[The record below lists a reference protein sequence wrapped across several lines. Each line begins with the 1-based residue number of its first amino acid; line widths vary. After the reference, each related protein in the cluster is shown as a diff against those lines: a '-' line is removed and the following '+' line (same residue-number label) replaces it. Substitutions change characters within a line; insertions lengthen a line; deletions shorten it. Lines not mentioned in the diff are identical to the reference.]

1 MTIQVGRIRG
11 RGASALL
18 LVGLVCGAA
27 VGADA
32 PSSPGAKAVA
42 PIAPDLPG
50 PVVSALQE
58 GRFAEASTALDR
70 LIAGAKADPDR
81 SYFRFL
87 RGVAERLGGKADDA
101 RRTLSEALAADPKG
115 AWSAKIRS
123 ELAAVEL
130 ASGHPDRAESLARAE
145 AETLL
150 SPARKD
156 RLAEVYH
163 AFARRLLSPDDP
175 ITHPDPAGAYALLA
189 KAREL
194 AKGEA
199 LRASLLFAM
208 ARAGQE
214 AAPTPN
220 NAAPQPPR
228 PAQNP
233 PPGPSID
240 PIRDFRAYLAEY
252 PKGPDRFAARFH
264 LGEALLANGDAV
276 GARMTWVD
284 LARDLA
290 AEKAK
295 DLATLRAR
303 SLYQVSRTYGVPIP
317 PDDAQLNLG
326 VAALRRF
333 LAAAPDDP
341 KAVRAAFEIGES
353 YLHRGQGEAAIAAFR
368 AFLKGDLFKVD
379 SDEARRDLA
388 ELSMAATFR
397 VARTLQGQG
406 KFDEAIVAYKGY
418 LARFPDGPQS
428 ADAQRGILDTQLEVA
443 TDAIRREKYA
453 EARAAWQGFVAQ
465 NPLDPRV
472 PQILFEVGESLETEK
487 KFDEAIAAWGPLIGK
502 FPGTEPASH
511 AEFEVASI
519 FEVEKGDPAGS
530 IERFRKVAAEPWK
543 SQAAQRVAVMEA
555 KALTVVTPR
564 AFRSGETAHLKI
576 TSRNLETLT
585 FSAYKLNAEAYFRKK
600 RVLGEVESLDVG
612 LVAPDAEWTVPVK
625 GYAKFKPVES
635 NYDLKVAVPGV
646 WVVKV
651 SDEKTLQATALV
663 VGSDLE
669 AIVKVSRDQLL
680 VFAQDMKTGLGR
692 KGARVL
698 VANGSGVILEKTTG
712 DDGVLLTTW
721 AKLLDGSGPAP
732 NSLPRGP
739 MPASLLPPSASTI
752 VPDAALQYLVLD
764 GGDAAG
770 SILGVPD
777 RVSQGLTP
785 RAYLYTDRPAYR
797 PGQEVA
803 LRGVVRE
810 ADHGQYANP
819 AGEAYKLE
827 VYDARGRLLLAHDVK
842 LSGFGT
848 FHEAIRLDSSAPV
861 GSYRVRLYKPGR
873 GDFAGAFE
881 VRSYKLEKVDL
892 EFDLPR
898 TVYYRGETIKAGLVA
913 KYQYGAPLAGRPIEV
928 ALPDGRTIRGQT
940 DAAGKFSVEL
950 PTEGFAEEQ
959 ALQLVARLPGDNV
972 GAVASLMLAIKG
984 FKIDLTTTR
993 TVYLDGETFALE
1005 ATTLDALG
1013 KPTGRELRVAVL
1025 KQVNQRGQVTEREV
1039 ATRTLTTDPATGRGS
1054 ALIKVDDEQGGS
1066 YVLRVAGTD
1075 QFGNP
1080 IVADRSVEVSGKL
1093 DADRL
1098 RLLADR
1104 TTFKVGETASVN
1116 LHGRGKPGTALLTW
1130 EADRILRYR
1139 LVALKE
1145 GDNPLTWAVEGSEF
1159 PNFTLTASRMS
1170 GDAFDRAALDLKVER
1185 DLRVTLKPTKA
1196 TVGPGEEVEVE
1207 VTTVDQ
1213 LDRPVAAEVALALVD
1228 RSLLRLYEDKLPP
1241 IGPFFHD
1248 QKRTGAFATEATN
1261 TFRDEPTTVPVSG
1274 ALVEE
1279 AERALAQL
1287 RNNVSRGTVME
1298 EAKVLT
1304 MNGALARLPNGTI
1317 DQPNR
1322 SADLRDLASAPAMAA
1337 APINGISLGANQ
1349 RPGTSFARPEGG
1361 FGGGMAGNG
1370 SSLVNPLLDNSLER
1384 RAPIVVDTASHGI
1397 GNADAIGGGR
1407 LAKAPS
1413 SNVARPLG
1421 RIELADAPRDP
1432 FSETAY
1438 WNPSIVTG
1446 ADGKATVKFK
1456 APMSLSEYRFSAR
1469 GVTGSDTLVGQTT
1482 SALTVKKD
1490 FFVALKVPA
1499 ALAQGDR
1506 PRFSAEVHHV
1516 GVKGPVEVRLSIYSG
1531 EREQVYPKTLDLKA
1545 DGVEEILFDPFE
1557 VPDAGSVRLTLSA
1570 KAGEKADE
1578 MVAEVPVRPWGVQ
1591 AYASASGTSSDDETV
1606 FVGLPPGRAYEDPEL
1621 RIDVSPTLRRLLID
1635 LALGADA
1642 RPPSP
1647 VEPLCWIVEPRTIA
1661 ATASDLVAAASALAY
1676 LREVKAAEAGEASRL
1691 ASRVQGLV
1699 AELLTTQNDDGG
1711 WPWVAPIPGL
1721 GRSAESDPMTS
1732 ADAAHAL
1739 ATARSVGLLADSSA
1753 AEKAGNYLL
1762 GQFGRSGNDQE
1773 ARAALLHALAS
1784 LGKASFEQANALNR
1798 VRQSLPDVALAYL
1811 ALTLDRLDRA
1821 SLAAEVLGV
1830 LGPRAKVVPQGVGK
1844 KPLKYWEGS
1853 DQGSYHRG
1861 PVETTALAAL
1871 AFARVRPQS
1880 GELESA
1886 SLWLL
1891 AHRQG
1896 EGWTPGKARGA
1907 AVAALAAYFGKAGSA
1922 DDRYRLVVTVN
1933 DAEVARFEVA
1943 GQAEGRSFLVPRKAV
1958 KVGAPNRVRFHVE
1971 GRGTYGYAASM
1982 TGFARDFAP
1991 EQDPAGKRSRI
2002 RERDYLPAEP
2012 ELDGKP
2018 LPSGFAVAV
2027 NPTTFLNKV
2036 TQVAQGGRVRVR
2048 IVPAVDASRPGQARD
2063 FLIVE
2068 ETLPAGTTLI
2078 EGSVASNASSWS
2090 LADGVLTFYFAP
2102 GGLGPIQ
2109 YDLAGYLPGRYRVAP
2124 TKIRPAYDPGS
2135 VHLGPAGE
2143 LAVLAPSE
2151 KATDPYKATPDELF
2165 ARGKALFR
2173 SGKLAEAGVPL
2184 EELTTSYTLNDPTA
2198 REAARMLLTIH
2209 IKDYQPRKVVQ
2220 DFEVL
2225 REKGPDLVIPF
2236 DEVQVVGRAYR
2247 DIGEAERAY
2256 LVFRAIVEASYLED
2270 AQVGEALRQRG
2281 RPLEAT
2287 AYLLDL
2293 WRESP
2298 NSPSIEGD
2306 FFGLS
2311 QVVAGLAS
2319 RAIDDPAIRRDLAE
2333 AGVTRS
2339 QLVLQAIRMVQAF
2352 LAQSPRNPLA
2362 DEASLA
2368 LLGSYLELED
2378 FDSVVKLAPRYAAL
2392 YPKSSYLDSFQYSE
2406 ALGRF
2411 HLGQYDRAI
2420 DVARAIAGATYKDA
2434 NGVDQPSPN
2443 KWQALYIL
2451 GQIYDARRD
2460 PAKAVEFY
2468 RQVAD
2473 RFADAAGAVQ
2483 ALTRKAL
2490 KVPEVSLVR
2499 PGPGADAARVYDGKG
2514 ALKLDYRNLAEV
2526 DVKVYPVD
2534 LMKLYL
2540 TRRNLDGIAGV
2551 DLAGIT
2557 PTFEATV
2564 KLGDGADFAEKLKAL
2579 DLPLT
2584 KEGAYL
2590 VMARG
2595 ENLYASGIVLVS
2607 PLEVEVLEE
2616 AASGRVRVVV
2626 RDAATRNL
2634 VPKVQVKVIGTDN
2647 PAFAS
2652 GQTDLRGVY
2661 VAEGIVGQV
2670 TAVARKGAGEYAF
2683 YRGKER
2689 VGGLPADSKPGQD
2702 QQPGQAQ
2709 TPRLEFD
2716 KAKAEESLD
2725 NNLKVQNSL
2734 NQGKQIERLQD
2745 RYKAMPQGVKPF

>member
-18 LVGLVCGAA
+18 LVALACGAA
-27 VGADA
+27 VGADG

-42 PIAPDLPG
+42 PIAPDLPA

-101 RRTLSEALAADPKG
+101 RRTLAEALAADPKG
-115 AWSAKIRS
+115 PWAAKIRS

-145 AETLL
+145 AEALL
-150 SPARKD
+150 SPERKD

-163 AFARRLLSPDDP
+163 AFARRLLTPDDP

-208 ARAGQE
+208 ARAGQQ

-220 NAAPQPPR
+220 NAAPQPPQQQ
-228 PAQNP
+228 ALVLP
-233 PPGPSID
+233 PSPPID

-264 LGEALLANGDAV
+264 LGKALLASGDAV

-295 DLATLRAR
+295 DLAMLRAK
-303 SLYQVSRTYGVPIP
+303 SLYQVGKTYGVPNP

-326 VAALRRF
+326 VAAVRRF

-341 KAVRAAFEIGES
+341 KAVRAAFEVGDS
-353 YLHRGQGEAAIAAFR
+353 YLNRGQGEAAIAAFR

-406 KFDEAIVAYKGY
+406 KFDEAVAAYKGY

-443 TDAIRREKYA
+443 ADAIRREKYA

-472 PQILFEVGESLETEK
+472 PQVLFEVGESYETEK
-487 KFDEAIAAWGPLIGK
+487 KFDEAIAAWAPLIGK

-511 AEFEVASI
+511 AAFAVASI
-519 FEVEKGDPAGS
+519 FEVEKGDPAAS
-530 IERFRKVAAEPWK
+530 IERFRKVAAEPWR
-543 SQAAQRVAVMEA
+543 SQGAQRVAVMEA

-635 NYDLKVAVPGV
+635 TYDLKVAVPGV

-698 VANGSGVILEKTTG
+698 VADGSGVILEKTTG
-712 DDGVLLTTW
+712 DDGVLLTNW
-721 AKLLDGSGPAP
+721 AKPLEGSGPAP
-732 NSLPRGP
+732 NAPP
-739 MPASLLPPSASTI
+739 PASIPGGLVPPPAPTI
-752 VPDAALQYLVLD
+752 VPDGALQYLVLD

-810 ADHGQYANP
+810 AVDGQYANP

-827 VYDARGRLLLAHDVK
+827 VYDARGRLLLAREVK

-928 ALPDGRTIRGQT
+928 TLPDGRTIRGLT

-959 ALQLVARLPGDNV
+959 ALRLVARLPGDNV

-984 FKIDLTTTR
+984 FKIDLNTTR
-993 TVYLDGETFALE
+993 TVYLDGETFALG

-1013 KPTGRELRVAVL
+1013 KPTGRELRVAIL
-1025 KQVNQRGQVTEREV
+1025 KQVNQGGQVTEREV

-1054 ALIKVDDEQGGS
+1054 ASIKVDDEQGGA

-1080 IVADRSVEVSGKL
+1080 IVNDRAVEVSGKL

-1104 TTFKVGETASVN
+1104 TTFQVGETASVN

-1139 LVALKE
+1139 LVPLKE

-1170 GDAFDRAALDLKVER
+1170 GDAFDRASLDLKVER
-1185 DLRVTLKPTKA
+1185 DLRVTLRPAKG

-1213 LDRPVAAEVALALVD
+1213 LNRPVAAEVALALVD

-1241 IGPFFHD
+1241 IGRFFHD
-1248 QKRTGAFATEATN
+1248 QTRTGAFATEATN

-1279 AERALAQL
+1279 AERVLAQL
-1287 RNNVSRGTVME
+1287 RNDVSRGAVLQ

-1304 MNGALARLPNGTI
+1304 MNGSLASRPDGAS

-1322 SADLRDLASAPAMAA
+1322 SADLRDLGDRKSKSFAPRAPAPVEAREMA
-1337 APINGISLGANQ
+1337 GG
-1349 RPGTSFARPEGG
+1349 GGGGG
-1361 FGGGMAGNG
+1361 FGG
-1370 SSLVNPLLDNSLER
+1370 P
-1384 RAPIVVDTASHGI
+1384 
-1397 GNADAIGGGR
+1397 GGGG
-1407 LAKAPS
+1407 LAFRSEPS
-1413 SNVARPLG
+1413 PNRSFAYVDFDGTAALGKTRQLFHRGGRVAGLGLDARLG
-1421 RIELADAPRDP
+1421 REAGAAREL

-1446 ADGKATVKFK
+1446 ADGKATIKFK

-1469 GVTGSDTLVGQTT
+1469 GVTGADTLVGQAT

-1490 FFVALKVPA
+1490 FFVTLKVPA

-1516 GVKGPVEVRLSIYSG
+1516 GVKGPVEVRLSVYSG
-1531 EREQVYPKTLDLKA
+1531 EREQVDLKKLDLKA

-1606 FVGLPPGRAYEDPEL
+1606 FVGLPPGRAYEDPEM
-1621 RIDVSPTLRRLLID
+1621 RIDVAPTLRRLLID

-1647 VEPLCWIVEPRTIA
+1647 VEPTCWIVEPPTIA
-1661 ATASDLVAAASALAY
+1661 ARASDLVAAASALAY
-1676 LREVKAAEAGEASRL
+1676 LREAKAAEAGEASRL

-1699 AELLTTQNDDGG
+1699 AELVTTQNDDGG
-1711 WPWVAPIPGL
+1711 WPWVAPIMDL
-1721 GRSAESDPMTS
+1721 GRRAESDPMTS

-1739 ATARSVGLLADSSA
+1739 ATARAVGLLADPSA

-1762 GQFGRSGNDQE
+1762 AQFARSGNDQE

-1871 AFARVRPQS
+1871 AFAKVRPGT
-1880 GELESA
+1880 GELEAA

-1933 DAEVARFEVA
+1933 DAEVARFEVV
-1943 GQAEGRSFLVPRKAV
+1943 GQAEGRSFLVPRKAL
-1958 KVGAPNRVRFHVE
+1958 KLGAPNRVRFHVE
-1971 GRGTYGYAASM
+1971 GRATYGYAASM

-1991 EQDPAGKRSRI
+1991 EQNPDGKRFRI

-2018 LPSGFAVAV
+2018 LPSGFSVAV

-2036 TQVAQGGRVRVR
+2036 TQVAQGGRARVR
-2048 IVPAVDASRPGQARD
+2048 IVPAIDVPRPGQGRE

-2135 VHLGPAGE
+2135 VHLGRAGE
-2143 LAVLAPSE
+2143 IAVLAPGE

-2165 ARGKALFR
+2165 ARGKALFG

-2184 EELTTSYTLNDPTA
+2184 EELTTSCTLNDATA
-2198 REAARMLLTIH
+2198 KEAARMLLTIH

-2298 NSPSIEGD
+2298 NTPSIEGD

-2311 QVVAGLAS
+2311 QVVAGLAT
-2319 RAIDDPAIRRDLAE
+2319 RAISDPSVRRDLAE

-2392 YPKSSYLDSFQYSE
+2392 YPKSPYLDSFQYSE

-2460 PAKAVEFY
+2460 PAKAVDFY

-2499 PGPGADAARVYDGKG
+2499 PGPGADAARSYDGKG

-2689 VGGLPADSKPGQD
+2689 VGGQQTGNKPGQPADRKPGQD

-2709 TPRLEFD
+2709 TSRPESD
-2716 KAKAEESLD
+2716 KPKADESLD
-2725 NNLKVQNSL
+2725 NNLKIQNSL
-2734 NQGKQIERLQD
+2734 NRGKQIDRLQD
-2745 RYKAMPQGVKPF
+2745 RYKAMPQGVNPF